1 MNKTIDNILNTVFRI
16 RWILCTLFLLLT
28 YRAIGL
34 EGDQVLIGLTCRN
47 LAWLFIAIFLF
58 RQAIHLRKAI
68 RTQKET
74 HKDKTESKASSVH
87 KSEDKVGSIRKSE
100 GKATNNH
107 KSEGKAAQAGK
118 SEGKDQTNHIK
129 KEEKKETRDKKTSLP
144 IILTS
149 LSLIAGTIFLAS
161 FLYLQSNVM
170 LDFLVGPRIAT
181 LRECIVNPKIIPSW
195 ITGHDTE
202 LTGINENGYTKNL
215 PLTPALTQRAYDEL
229 DRNKKVRVTFY
240 EHVRRVIVM
249 DKTEDILWHNIW
261 Q

>member
-1 MNKTIDNILNTVFRI
+1 MNKTIENILNTIFQL
-16 RWILCTLFLLLT
+16 RWILITLFLLLT

-34 EGDQVLIGLTCRN
+34 EGDQVLIGLTFRN
-47 LAWLFIAIFLF
+47 MAWLLIAIYLL
-58 RQAIHLRKAI
+58 RKAIQLRKAIHLRKT
-68 RTQKET
+68 TQT
-74 HKDKTESKASSVH
+74 
-87 KSEDKVGSIRKSE
+87 
-100 GKATNNH
+100 
-107 KSEGKAAQAGK
+107 
-118 SEGKDQTNHIK
+118 K
-129 KEEKKETRDKKTSLP
+129 KENTPPNKKPKNQSKKTNKNNGTITTKITLK
-144 IILTS
+144 ILTS
-149 LSLIAGTIFLAS
+149 LCLLTGTILLAS

-170 LDFLVGPRIAT
+170 LDYLVGPRDAT

-202 LTGINENGYTKNL
+202 LTGINENGYTKKL

-240 EHVRRVIVM
+240 EHVRRVIIM